1 MKAVG
6 KALIFSTLAG
16 LSMASQAYT
25 VTDTYVGGDD
35 HGHGDVIGRTDLFDI
50 TGADVS
56 FSGTNVTV
64 DIYTNFANT
73 SAIGSYPS
81 LTHNGLGIGVGD
93 LFLSN
98 SYSPNG
104 SASNGYLSDSAANG
118 NLWTYGLAIDDAYS
132 EVGGSASLYALSGT
146 TNDANAELSQDYL
159 KAGVYRT
166 GQEVAV
172 DEASQTTSVV
182 NTTGSWSVDLTA
194 KKISFSFDAAGT
206 NLFDSGDLA
215 FHWAMLCGNDVI
227 EGVVDAPAQVS
238 EPSVL
243 ALFGLGLFGLGLAR
257 RRA

>member
-6 KALIFSTLAG
+6 KALIFSALAG
-16 LSMASQAYT
+16 MSMASQAYT
-25 VTDTYVGGDD
+25 VTDHYVGGID
-35 HGHGDVIGRTDLFDI
+35 HGHRDVIGRDDYFDI

-73 SAIGSYPS
+73 NAIGSYPG
-81 LTHNGLGIGVGD
+81 LTHNGLGIGAGD

-98 SYSPNG
+98 SYTPYG
-104 SASNGYLSDSAANG
+104 SASDGYLSDNAANG
-118 NLWTYGLAIDDAYS
+118 NLWTYGLAIDNAYS
-132 EVGGSASLYALSGT
+132 TVGGSASLYALNGA
-146 TNDANAELSQDYL
+146 TNDENAELSEDYL
-159 KAGVYRT
+159 KKGIYRN

-182 NTTGSWSVDLTA
+182 NTTGSWTVDLVA

-227 EGVVDAPAQVS
+227 EGVVETPTQVS